1 MNRLRTLLLGS
12 LVVLLLTA
20 APAGAVIGG
29 KPDGNAHPYVVAV
42 FAPTTGLLCTGSLI
56 SPTVV
61 VTAAHCFAGDQDR
74 ALVGTDLASGPES
87 FGAARVHP
95 DFCFACAPGLPR
107 LDTHDLAVV
116 ELEVPIAVPRYAQ
129 LPALGASERLGKT
142 PLTVVGYGVQGFVN
156 GPGGKTPVSD
166 FTRTSAAVSL
176 NPGHFSWR
184 GEFLRIT
191 ASKAG
196 ICEGDSGGPN
206 LVGDTVVA
214 INAYAGRNCT
224 GNTYSYRLDTVSA
237 QSFISAFLP

>member
-1 MNRLRTLLLGS
+1 LNRLRTLLLVS

-29 KPDGNAHPYVVAV
+29 QPDGTAHPYVVAII
-42 FAPTTGLLCTGSLI
+42 APSTGLLCTGSLL

-61 VTAAHCFAGDQDR
+61 VTAAHCFAGDEDL

-87 FGAARVHP
+87 SGAARVHRA
-95 DFCFACAPGLPR
+95 FCFACAPGLPR

-116 ELEVPIAVPRYAQ
+116 ELAVPITVSRYAQ

-142 PLTVVGYGVQGFVN
+142 PLTVVGYGVQGFFN
-156 GPGGKTPVSD
+156 GPGGKTPFSD
-166 FTRTSAAVSL
+166 FTRTRATVSL
-176 NPGHFSWR
+176 NPGAFSWR
-184 GEFLRIT
+184 DEFLRIS
-191 ASKAG
+191 ASRAA

-224 GNTYSYRLDTVSA
+224 GNTYSYRLDTLAA
-237 QSFISAFLP
+237 QSFISRFLP